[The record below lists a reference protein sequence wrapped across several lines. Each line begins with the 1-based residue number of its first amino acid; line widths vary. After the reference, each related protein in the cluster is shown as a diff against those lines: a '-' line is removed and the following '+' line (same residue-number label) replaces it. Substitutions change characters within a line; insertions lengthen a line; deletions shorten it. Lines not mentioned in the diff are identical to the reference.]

1 MKTAQVSFLTI
12 LLVLF
17 SGCRINY
24 DLAGGEDDESIPDI
38 YMEGL
43 SQIQTTGDGTALEL
57 SAARASLFSEE
68 GETIFEDMEFRDY
81 GTEGELLRTGTAGRA
96 RLYNENDAD
105 LTGGIK
111 IESYVDEVKIEG
123 EAFFW
128 KDEKQLLS
136 APEDSP
142 VTMVREG
149 ETEIT
154 GSGFEADFRLN
165 EIRFDKG
172 VRGELQLED

>member
-1 MKTAQVSFLTI
+1 MKPVPVFPLVLLI
-12 LLVLF
+12 LL

-43 SQIQTTGDGTALEL
+43 RQIKTTGDGTAMEL
-57 SAARASLFSEE
+57 SADSASIFSEE
-68 GETIFEDMEFRDY
+68 GETLFENMEFRDN
-81 GTEGELLRTGTAGRA
+81 GKDGELLRIGSAGRA

-105 LTGGIK
+105 LTGGIE
-111 IESYVDEVKIEG
+111 IESYVDEVRIEG
-123 EAFFW
+123 EAFYW